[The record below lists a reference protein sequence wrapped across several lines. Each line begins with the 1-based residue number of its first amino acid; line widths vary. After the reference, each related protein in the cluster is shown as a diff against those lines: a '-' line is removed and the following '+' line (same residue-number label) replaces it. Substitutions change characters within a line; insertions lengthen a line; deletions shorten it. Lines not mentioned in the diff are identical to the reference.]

1 MKRELHLKGLIGFK
15 DQLKVEVRTQGSESS
30 FKSYC
35 CVLTDKSS
43 FTPLELQTYSDELD
57 AREGH
62 LQWLSRRD
70 RCLAYVQSL
79 GIIPR
84 KNHH

>member
-1 MKRELHLKGLIGFK
+1 MKRELSLKGLIDVK
-15 DQLKVEVRTQGSESS
+15 DHMQVEVRTQGSESS

-35 CVLTDKSS
+35 FVVADQKH
-43 FTPLELQTYSDELD
+43 FTPLELQVYSDELD

-62 LQWLSRRD
+62 LQWLNRRD

-79 GIIPR
+79 GIIDKR
-84 KNHH
+84 